1 MKLAKIGSLKLIYVA
16 ILKHDLLTSPTRQV
30 LTSMSIPT
38 GLGILSIL
46 LFNITD
52 TFFISLLGTDALT
65 AISFTFPLTFII
77 SSIII
82 GFGSGLSAAL
92 ARLIG
97 KGDTD
102 NLKSFVVS
110 GLLLG
115 LVTIVCLCT
124 LGFLSADFLFTLLGA
139 EQSLMPLIHQYLNV
153 WLIAII
159 FLVVPMM
166 GNSALR
172 ATGNTKYPS
181 YIMMGAGVINVV
193 LDPLLIFGLG
203 PIPALGIQG
212 AAIATLIAWA
222 LSLVA
227 SLMLLHKSQ
236 LIGCVSLS
244 VASLLKTWR
253 IVLRIGQ
260 PAALSQMINPVFNAI
275 VMSLLASIDSKA
287 VAAYGVGIRIESVM
301 LIGVIALASSLMPF
315 LAQNMGAGQHERSK
329 LALLGSAKFSVLS
342 QFALYVI
349 IALLARPLANLFSDD
364 AQVIEYLVIFLY
376 LVPFAYG
383 ALAVVIV
390 VANALNAYNRPGASL
405 LVNVSRLFLLML
417 PMVWLGKE
425 LLGATGIF
433 AAIAIANIVMGGAC
447 YILAN
452 RITEGKGS

>member
-1 MKLAKIGSLKLIYVA
+1 
-16 ILKHDLLTSPTRQV
+16 
-30 LTSMSIPT
+30 MSIPT

-97 KGDTD
+97 KGETD
-102 NLKSFVVS
+102 NLKSFVIS
-110 GLLLG
+110 ALLLG
-115 LVTIVCLCT
+115 LITIAVLTT
-124 LGFLSADFLFTLLGA
+124 LGFWSSDPLFRLLGA
-139 EQSLMPLIHQYLNV
+139 QDKLLPLIHDYLNV
-153 WLIAII
+153 WLFAIV
-159 FLVVPMM
+159 FLVIPMM

-172 ATGNTKYPS
+172 ATGNAKYPS
-181 YIMMGAGVINVV
+181 YIMMGAGIVNVV
-193 LDPLLIFGLG
+193 LDPILIFGFG
-203 PIPALGIQG
+203 PIAPMGIQG
-212 AAIATLIAWA
+212 AAVATLIAWA
-222 LSLVA
+222 MSLVA
-227 SLMLLHKSQ
+227 SLVLLHKSQ
-236 LIGCVSLS
+236 LIGWVSLS
-244 VASLLKTWR
+244 VDSVLKTWR
-253 IVLRIGQ
+253 TVLRVGQ
-260 PAALSQMINPVFNAI
+260 AAAVSQMINPLFNAI
-275 VMSLLASIDSKA
+275 VMGMLASIDSKA

-315 LAQNMGAGQHERSK
+315 LAQNMGAGQVERAKS
-329 LALLGSAKFSVLS
+329 ALLGSAKFSIIS

-349 IALLARPLANLFSDD
+349 IALLARPLAGLFSDD
-364 AQVIEYLVIFLY
+364 EAVIDYVVIYLY

-383 ALAVVIV
+383 ALGMVIV

-405 LVNVSRLFLLML
+405 LVNVARLFLLML

-433 AAIAIANIVMGGAC
+433 AAIAIANILMGGAC
-447 YILAN
+447 YILATK
-452 RITEGKGS
+452 ITEGKGS

>member
-1 MKLAKIGSLKLIYVA
+1 MNV

-97 KGDTD
+97 KGETD
-102 NLKSFVVS
+102 NLKSFVIS
-110 GLLLG
+110 ALLLG
-115 LVTIVCLCT
+115 LITIAVLTT
-124 LGFLSADFLFTLLGA
+124 LGFWSSDPLFRLLGA
-139 EQSLMPLIHQYLNV
+139 QDKLLPLIHDYLNV
-153 WLIAII
+153 WLFAIV
-159 FLVVPMM
+159 FLVIPMM

-172 ATGNTKYPS
+172 ATGNAKYPS
-181 YIMMGAGVINVV
+181 YIMMGAGIVNVV
-193 LDPLLIFGLG
+193 LDPILIFGFG
-203 PIPALGIQG
+203 PIAPMGIQG
-212 AAIATLIAWA
+212 AAVATLIAWA
-222 LSLVA
+222 MSLVA
-227 SLMLLHKSQ
+227 SLVLLHKSQ
-236 LIGCVSLS
+236 LIGWVSLS
-244 VASLLKTWR
+244 VDSVLKTWR
-253 IVLRIGQ
+253 TVLRVGQ
-260 PAALSQMINPVFNAI
+260 AAAVSQMINPLFNAI
-275 VMSLLASIDSKA
+275 VMGMLASIDSKA

-315 LAQNMGAGQHERSK
+315 LAQNMGAGQVERAKS
-329 LALLGSAKFSVLS
+329 ALLGSAKFSIIS

-349 IALLARPLANLFSDD
+349 IALLARPLAGLFSDD
-364 AQVIEYLVIFLY
+364 EAVIDYVVIYLY

-383 ALAVVIV
+383 ALGMVIV

-405 LVNVSRLFLLML
+405 LVNVARLFLLML

-433 AAIAIANIVMGGAC
+433 AAIAIANILMGGAC
-447 YILAN
+447 YILATK
-452 RITEGKGS
+452 ITEGKGS

>member
-1 MKLAKIGSLKLIYVA
+1 MNA

-97 KGDTD
+97 KGETD
-102 NLKSFVVS
+102 NLKSFVIS
-110 GLLLG
+110 ALLLG
-115 LVTIVCLCT
+115 LVTIAVLTT
-124 LGFLSADFLFTLLGA
+124 LGFWGSDPLFRLLGA
-139 EQSLMPLIHQYLNV
+139 QDKLLPLIHDYLNV
-153 WLIAII
+153 WLFAIV
-159 FLVVPMM
+159 FLVIPMM

-172 ATGNTKYPS
+172 ATGNAKYPS
-181 YIMMGAGVINVV
+181 YIMMGAGVVNVV
-193 LDPLLIFGLG
+193 LDPILIFGFG
-203 PIPALGIQG
+203 PIAPMGIQG
-212 AAIATLIAWA
+212 AAVATLIAWA
-222 LSLVA
+222 MSLVA
-227 SLMLLHKSQ
+227 SLILLHKSQ
-236 LIGCVSLS
+236 LIGWVSLS
-244 VASLLKTWR
+244 VGGVLKTWR
-253 IVLRIGQ
+253 TVLRVGQ
-260 PAALSQMINPVFNAI
+260 AAAVSQMINPLFNAI
-275 VMSLLASIDSKA
+275 VMGMLASIDSKA

-315 LAQNMGAGQHERSK
+315 LAQNMGAGQVERAK
-329 LALLGSAKFSVLS
+329 TALLGSAKFSIIS
-342 QFALYVI
+342 QFILYVI
-349 IALLARPLANLFSDD
+349 IALLARPLAGLFSDD
-364 AQVIEYLVIFLY
+364 EAVIDYVVIYLY

-383 ALAVVIV
+383 ALGMVIV

-405 LVNVSRLFLLML
+405 LVNVARLFLLML

-425 LLGATGIF
+425 LLGTTGVF
-433 AAIAIANIVMGGAC
+433 AAIAIANILMGGAC
-447 YILAN
+447 YILAT
-452 RITEGKGS
+452 RITEGKSS

>member
-1 MKLAKIGSLKLIYVA
+1 M
-16 ILKHDLLTSPTRQV
+16 KHDLLNAPTRQV

-97 KGDTD
+97 KGETD
-102 NLKSFVVS
+102 NLKSFVIS
-110 GLLLG
+110 ALLLG
-115 LVTIVCLCT
+115 LVTIAVLTT
-124 LGFLSADFLFTLLGA
+124 LGFWGSDPLFRLLGA
-139 EQSLMPLIHQYLNV
+139 EEKLLPLIHDYLNV
-153 WLIAII
+153 WLIAIV

-172 ATGNTKYPS
+172 ATGNAKYPS
-181 YIMMGAGVINVV
+181 YIMMGAGIVNVV
-193 LDPLLIFGLG
+193 LDPILIFGFG
-203 PIPALGIQG
+203 PIAPMGIQG
-212 AAIATLIAWA
+212 AAVATLIAWA
-222 LSLVA
+222 MSLVA
-227 SLMLLHKSQ
+227 SLIMLHRSE
-236 LIGCVSLS
+236 LIGWVNLTISG
-244 VASLLKTWR
+244 VLKTWR
-253 IVLRIGQ
+253 TVLRVGQ
-260 PAALSQMINPVFNAI
+260 AAAISQMINPLFNAI
-275 VMSLLASIDSKA
+275 VMSMLASIDSKA

-315 LAQNMGAGQHERSK
+315 LAQNMGAGQVERAKS
-329 LALLGSAKFSVLS
+329 ALLGSAKFSIIS
-342 QFALYVI
+342 QFVLYVI
-349 IALLARPLANLFSDD
+349 IALLARPLAGLFSDD
-364 AQVIEYLVIFLY
+364 EAVIDYVVVFLY

-383 ALAVVIV
+383 ALGMVIV

-405 LVNVSRLFLLML
+405 LVNVARLFLLML

-425 LLGATGIF
+425 LLGTNGVF
-433 AAIAIANIVMGGAC
+433 AAIAIGNILMGGAC
-447 YILAN
+447 YILAT
-452 RITEGKGS
+452 RITEGKSS